1 MARNK
6 WKASDNEIES
16 KASFLF
22 SFLLLKMKINTK
34 KALTL
39 LEALLLGIDAK
50 IDGATYG
57 IVRGRLYLKMP
68 FGDSQQQYFSRD
80 RIPFRKFIWLAD
92 KLSDDQMKILQG
104 SITIHKVMFS
114 E

>member
-1 MARNK
+1 MSNRG
-6 WKASDNEIES
+6 ES
-16 KASFLF
+16 LFFYFLF
-22 SFLLLKMKINTK
+22 YPLKMKINTK

-57 IVRGRLYLKMP
+57 TARGRLYLKMP
-68 FGDSQQQYFSRD
+68 FGDSQQQYFNRD
-80 RIPFRKFIWLAD
+80 RIPFSKFIRLAER
-92 KLSDDQMKILQG
+92 LSDDQMKILRG
-104 SITIHKVMFS
+104 SIVLHKAMFS